1 MSSMRHGTSTLINQ
15 LISHPVFMNSRSELA
30 SSTSQGNL
38 AYFRELNARL
48 GTLKAA
54 NYDIVSKCNLHC
66 EGCLFFEGE
75 ENEGHEDCRSLA
87 EWDALFAVD
96 ATRGVT
102 LAYLAG
108 AEPSLV
114 PDRIR
119 AAQRS
124 IPYGIVFTNGT
135 IRLPDDIFYRIHISS
150 WGVDEIGSSLR
161 AGDVL
166 AKALNNY
173 RNDPRAVCVFTITS
187 LNIGQIM
194 IMAKL
199 ANSHGLPLTFS
210 YFSSTTRY
218 LDKLKNKVDNDKTY
232 FRISSATQ
240 NLALTQ
246 ADFAKARAQI
256 VHAMQTYPE
265 TVQYSL
271 SYDDWVTGKELYDI
285 DPVTKIAK
293 NCGFRITKQV
303 HIHVDHQPG
312 KGKCCSS
319 NIDCS
324 NCRAY
329 AMGQSTYLSR
339 IRDVVRKPE
348 ELAKW
353 IEVREIWAKLFLNT
367 DKSTTAKL

>member
-1 MSSMRHGTSTLINQ
+1 
-15 LISHPVFMNSRSELA
+15 MNSISELS
-30 SSTSQGNL
+30 SSTSQGNF

-54 NYDIVSKCNLHC
+54 NYDIVSKCNLRC

-87 EWDALFAVD
+87 EWDALFAAD
-96 ATRGVT
+96 AARGVT

-114 PDRIR
+114 PERIR

-124 IPYGIVFTNGT
+124 IPHGIVFTNGT

-166 AKALNNY
+166 TKALNNY
-173 RNDPRAVCVFTITS
+173 RDDPRAVCVFTITS

-194 IMAKL
+194 IMAEL

-210 YFSSTTRY
+210 YFSPTTRY
-218 LDKLKNKVDNDKTY
+218 LDKLENKVDNDKAY

-240 NLALTQ
+240 SLALTQ
-246 ADFAKARAQI
+246 TDFAKARAEI
-256 VHAMQTYPE
+256 VRAMQAYPE

-303 HIHVDHQPG
+303 HVHVDHQPG

-339 IRDVVRKPE
+339 IRDAVRKPE

-367 DKSTTAKL
+367 DKSTAASL

>member
-1 MSSMRHGTSTLINQ
+1 MSRMRHGSSTLINQ
-15 LISHPVFMNSRSELA
+15 SISHPVFMNSISELS
-30 SSTSQGNL
+30 SSTSQGNF

-54 NYDIVSKCNLHC
+54 NYDIVSKCNLRC

-87 EWDALFAVD
+87 EWDALFAAD
-96 ATRGVT
+96 AARGVT

-114 PDRIR
+114 PERIR

-124 IPYGIVFTNGT
+124 IPHGIVFTNGT

-166 AKALNNY
+166 TKALNNY
-173 RNDPRAVCVFTITS
+173 RDDPRAVCVFTITS

-194 IMAKL
+194 IMAEL

-210 YFSSTTRY
+210 YFSPTTRY
-218 LDKLKNKVDNDKTY
+218 LDKLENKVDNDKAY

-240 NLALTQ
+240 SLALTQ
-246 ADFAKARAQI
+246 TDFAKARAEI
-256 VHAMQTYPE
+256 VRAMQAYPE

-303 HIHVDHQPG
+303 HVHVDHQPG

-339 IRDVVRKPE
+339 IRDAVRKPE

-367 DKSTTAKL
+367 DKSTAASL

>member
-1 MSSMRHGTSTLINQ
+1 MQ
-15 LISHPVFMNSRSELA
+15 LITGRL
-30 SSTSQGNL
+30 STPDVMKSMQKYVSQKNQNDL
-38 AYFRELNARL
+38 EYFRELNSRL

-54 NYDIVSKCNLHC
+54 NYDLVSKCNLRC

-75 ENEGHEDCRSLA
+75 ENEGHEDCRTLE
-87 EWDALFAVD
+87 EWDALFAAD
-96 ATRGVT
+96 AARGVT

-114 PDRIR
+114 PERIR

-124 IPYGIVFTNGT
+124 IPNGIVFTNGT

-150 WGVDEIGSSLR
+150 WGVDEVGSSLR

-166 AKALNNY
+166 TKALNNY
-173 RNDPRAVCVFTITS
+173 RNDARAVCVFTITS
-187 LNIGQIM
+187 LNIAQIM
-194 IMAKL
+194 LMAKL
-199 ANSHGLPLTFS
+199 AHEYGLPLTFS
-210 YFSSTTRY
+210 YFSPTVRY
-218 LDKLKNKVDNDKTY
+218 LDKLENNTVNDKAY

-240 NLALTQ
+240 SLALSPE
-246 ADFAKARAQI
+246 DFGQARAQI
-256 VHAMQTYPE
+256 VRAMQTYPD

-285 DPVTKIAK
+285 DPVTKIAN
-293 NCGFRITKQV
+293 NCGFRVTKQIHV
-303 HIHVDHQPG
+303 HVDHQPG

-339 IRDVVRKPE
+339 IRGALKKPE

-353 IEVREIWAKLFLNT
+353 IEVREIWAKLFLRA
-367 DKSTTAKL
+367 DKTATARV

>member
-1 MSSMRHGTSTLINQ
+1 
-15 LISHPVFMNSRSELA
+15 MNSLSELA
-30 SSTSQGNL
+30 STTKQNDF

-54 NYDIVSKCNLHC
+54 NYDVASKCNLRC

-75 ENEGHEDCRSLA
+75 ENEGHEDSRSLA
-87 EWDALFAVD
+87 EWDALFAAD
-96 ATRGVT
+96 AARGVT
-102 LAYLAG
+102 LAYMAG

-114 PDRIR
+114 PDRLR
-119 AAQRS
+119 AAQKH
-124 IPYGIVFTNGT
+124 IPHGIVFTNGT

-166 AKALNNY
+166 TKAMNNY
-173 RNDPRAVCVFTITS
+173 RDDPRAVCVFTITS
-187 LNIGQIM
+187 LNINQIM
-194 IMAKL
+194 IMAEL

-210 YFSSTTRY
+210 YFSPTTRY
-218 LDKLKNKVDNDKTY
+218 LDKLENKVDNDKAY

-246 ADFAKARAQI
+246 ADFAHARAEI
-256 VHAMQTYPE
+256 VRAMLAYPE

-271 SYDDWVTGKELYDI
+271 HYNDWVTGDKLYDI

-303 HIHVDHQPG
+303 HVHVDHQPG

-339 IRDVVRKPE
+339 IREAVRKPE

-353 IEVREIWAKLFLNT
+353 LEVREIWAKLFLNANNL
-367 DKSTTAKL
+367 DKARL